1 MNDVRK
7 EEIVI
12 VGGGLAGAS
21 AACILADAGCPTLL
35 IERDA
40 EPRHKVCGEFLS
52 IEAQT
57 YLADL
62 GLDLDRLGASR
73 ISRIRLAHGRST
85 TEADLPFLARG
96 LSRRILDEALLRQ
109 ANPGEPGSCAASR

>member
-1 MNDVRK
+1 M
-7 EEIVI
+7 I

-21 AACILADAGCPTLL
+21 AACILADAGRPTLL
-35 IERDA
+35 IERDP

-62 GLDLDRLGASR
+62 SLDLDRLGASR
-73 ISRIRLAHGRST
+73 ISRIRLAHGR
-85 TEADLPFLARG
+85 AHDRG
-96 LSRRILDEALLRQ
+96 GAALSRPRAVAQ
-109 ANPGEPGSCAASR
+109 GPGRSPAAESAIPGSQDRTAASR